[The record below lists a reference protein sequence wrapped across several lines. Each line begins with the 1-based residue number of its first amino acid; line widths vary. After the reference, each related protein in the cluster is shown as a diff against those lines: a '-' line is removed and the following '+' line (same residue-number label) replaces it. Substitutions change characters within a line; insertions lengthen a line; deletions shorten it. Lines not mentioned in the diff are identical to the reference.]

1 MSKFALLDLD
11 LPVIRF
17 FGAAAALAASATVA
31 CAASG
36 PWTGSDFVEA
46 RLISAID
53 GVGQLDAVPLGVE
66 LRLKDKWKT
75 YWRSPGDAGL
85 PPALDW
91 TGSINLK
98 SATLSYPRPHRFEL
112 LKQTTFGY
120 KDHVVFPLR
129 AAVTAPGQPLDLK
142 AKLDVLV
149 CAEICVPQTLDL
161 ALAIPL
167 GAAVPSDDAQ
177 LLNQFQTQVPSL
189 GGLAGLEI
197 ISAAAGGTDKSPTLE
212 ITAESPE
219 PFTTSDVFAEIEP
232 PVALGAPSVQL
243 SSGGRRA
250 VFTLKPSA
258 ALPVGASLA
267 GRAVTL
273 TLVDGDHAIERTVNV
288 AAGAPVPLLAWLA
301 SNAAMFGLALV
312 GGLILNLMPCVL
324 PVLSLKLMSAVK
336 HGHAPLARVRTNFLA
351 TASGIVF
358 SLMLLAV
365 TLIALKSAG
374 LAVGWGTQFQ
384 QPVFITAMAVI
395 VTLFACNMWGLFEII
410 LPSSVSNLAGSAGG
424 DGDGVFASFI
434 IGVFATLLATPCSA
448 PFVGTAVGFALSG
461 GTAQILTIF
470 FALGLGLASPYLA
483 VAAFPSLARLMPKPG
498 MWMLRLRQVLSL
510 ALAGTVVW
518 LLSILPEQIG
528 MTGTIAVAALLLAL
542 VAVLALGEKLR
553 DLPPAVGRAAA
564 ALIAIG
570 AIALPLFL
578 NQPAKSDVEA
588 AIAHGPVN
596 WTVFDRDQIKSLI
609 SQGKTVFV
617 DVTAEWCVVCKSNK
631 KLVINTAD
639 VSQRLAA
646 STIAM
651 RADWTS
657 PNPKISAFLASFGR
671 YGIPLNV
678 VFGPGAPSGVLLPEL
693 LTKDAV
699 FKAIEQASGKAALL
713 DPEAKLDFS
722 QVASVKPAAE
732 GK

>member
-1 MSKFALLDLD
+1 MSTSAFLVQQSLRFISVAFALTVFA
-11 LPVIRF
+11 P
-17 FGAAAALAASATVA
+17 AAS
-31 CAASG
+31 AASG
-36 PWTGSDFVEA
+36 PWQSTDFVEA
-46 RLISAID
+46 RLVSAID
-53 GVGQLDAVPLGVE
+53 GVGQLDAIPLGVE

-85 PPALDW
+85 PPVLDW
-91 TGSINLK
+91 AGSNNLK

-120 KDHVVFPLR
+120 KEHVVFPLR
-129 AAVTAPGQPLDLK
+129 AALTTPGQPLDLK

-149 CAEICVPQTLDL
+149 CADICVPQSLDL
-161 ALAIPL
+161 VMAIPA
-167 GAAVPSDDAQ
+167 GAAVPGEDAQ

-189 GGLAGLEI
+189 GDLAGLQI
-197 ISAAAGGTDKSPTLE
+197 ISATASGTDNSPTLE
-212 ITAESPE
+212 ITAEAPE
-219 PFTTSDVFAEIEP
+219 PFTDADVFAELEP

-243 SSGGRRA
+243 SNGGRRA
-250 VFTLKPSA
+250 VFTLKPNA

-267 GRAVTL
+267 GRPVTL
-273 TLVDGDHAIERTVNV
+273 TLIDGDHAIERTAKV
-288 AAGAPVPLLAWLA
+288 AAGAPISILSWLA
-301 SNAAMFGLALV
+301 ANAAMFGFALI

-324 PVLSLKLMSAVK
+324 PVLSLKLMSVVK
-336 HGHAPLARVRTNFLA
+336 HGHAPPAQVRANFLA
-351 TASGIVF
+351 TAAGIVF
-358 SLMLLAV
+358 SLMLLAGI
-365 TLIALKSAG
+365 LIALKSAG

-384 QPVFITAMAVI
+384 QPVFIAAMAVV

-410 LPSSVSNLAGSAGG
+410 LPSSVSNLAGTAGG
-424 DGDGVFASFI
+424 DGDGVLGSFI

-470 FALGLGLASPYLA
+470 FALGLGLALPYLA

-498 MWMLRLRQVLSL
+498 MWMVRLRQVLSL

-528 MTGTIAVAALLLAL
+528 LTGTLTVAVLLLAL
-542 VAVLALGEKLR
+542 VAVLALGEKLPS
-553 DLPPAVGRAAA
+553 LPPAAGRVAA

-570 AIALPLFL
+570 AVALPLFL
-578 NQPAKSDVEA
+578 KQPAKTGIETA
-588 AIAHGPVN
+588 ADHGAVN
-596 WTVFDRDQIKSLI
+596 WAAFDRDQIKSLI

-639 VSQRLAA
+639 VSQRLVAA
-646 STIAM
+646 TIPM

-657 PNPKISAFLASFGR
+657 PDPKISAFLASFGR

-678 VFGPGAPSGVLLPEL
+678 VFGPGAPGGILLPEL

-699 FKAIEQASGKAALL
+699 FKAIEQASGKAASLEPVAGQ
-713 DPEAKLDFS
+713 DGKLADMTKTS
-722 QVASVKPAAE
+722 QE